1 MVTARWRSGLG
12 ERDHL
17 REKSQYVIPP
27 FPGRAAAMDSPTLA
41 SGARLLVFHPRQ
53 LEDAQ
58 ALIRAVKAN
67 QTVVL
72 NASSAE
78 AGEAQR
84 LIDFACGGIEA
95 IDGQAHRIDAETF
108 LFTPAR
114 GRVEHWPLAA

>member
-1 MVTARWRSGLG
+1 
-12 ERDHL
+12 
-17 REKSQYVIPP
+17 
-27 FPGRAAAMDSPTLA
+27 MDSTTPLRG
-41 SGARLLVFHPRQ
+41 GARLLVFRPRQ

-58 ALIRAVKAN
+58 VLIRAVKGN

-72 NASSAE
+72 NASGAD

-84 LIDFACGGIEA
+84 LIDFACGGMEA
-95 IDGQAHRIDAETF
+95 IDGHTHRIDAETF

>member
-1 MVTARWRSGLG
+1 MDNSTP
-12 ERDHL
+12 L
-17 REKSQYVIPP
+17 R
-27 FPGRAAAMDSPTLA
+27 G
-41 SGARLLVFHPRQ
+41 GARLLVFHPRQ

-58 ALIRAVKAN
+58 VLIRAVKGN

-72 NASSAE
+72 NASGAD

-84 LIDFACGGIEA
+84 LIDFACGGMEA
-95 IDGQAHRIDAETF
+95 IDGHTHRIDAETF